1 MSRIQDLTRD
11 KVLFNA
17 STRRKYDT
25 DIEIGIQSF
34 KSFLNSIA
42 YGKESDDRSGKREL
56 LLGYLRSQPPS
67 NDEEGSPYLAD
78 IIKTWH
84 FSAQSNVENLFSSV
98 AAVLALLLKSI
109 ASLIE
114 FREWG
119 NRLCRTLLHDD
130 QVKLFD
136 RGLSVNK
143 AKEYIVTPCL
153 RLLTEVLSFDGGHA
167 AKSLFRHREITFKRL
182 EIFLGVRKNAQGDE
196 HQSRNRLSLRE
207 CALRY
212 LHANL
217 RLQNPTAKM
226 YILAQGR
233 VVRAWLEDIAEDPPD
248 IVLCLL
254 DVLKE
259 DVALD
264 SAINISAKNR
274 LFNEWVLS
282 RLATLYSYEE
292 APSLSKGYR
301 SVQKTVHEFL
311 LLICTSPGYG
321 VLDLR
326 NEGHPDVSCSISGTS
341 AGSTRDLFKSN
352 KTYGNGQTSNGN
364 GKLSSFLQTLRP
376 HANVAQ
382 SDLAIAI
389 FRKTPELVSDYF
401 LRRKAFS
408 FDPKATAT
416 WVGYSAFLLATVQI
430 PLPEALIPK
439 SGGDAVPPSYHK
451 IIESII
457 PHPLTKKVMT
467 RCLTQS
473 TDLVKFLAIRILT
486 AAFEKFSRLLGI
498 CKEMQACTIGKNCAV
513 AWSQFTSKVTNE
525 FCERIPDIECVISQ
539 FRSCPKDNV
548 MLLESITRL
557 LSLFYEVVP
566 QTALEQKFDISVVL
580 SAALD
585 SQDSHA
591 EGRGEIGMLL
601 LELEHLLSIAHR
613 SPTMQWFHKPGTY
626 KYVRHVCSFV

>member
-1 MSRIQDLTRD
+1 M
-11 KVLFNA
+11 
-17 STRRKYDT
+17 
-25 DIEIGIQSF
+25 
-34 KSFLNSIA
+34 NSIA
-42 YGKESDDRSGKREL
+42 YGKESDDRSAKREL

-67 NDEEGSPYLAD
+67 NNEENSPYLAD

-84 FSAQSNVENLFSSV
+84 FSAQSNIENLFSSV

-136 RGLSVNK
+136 RGLSANK
-143 AKEYIVTPCL
+143 AKEYVVAPCL
-153 RLLTEVLSFDGGHA
+153 RLLTEVVSFDGGYA
-167 AKSLFRHREITFKRL
+167 GKSLFRHREITFKRL
-182 EIFLGVRKNAQGDE
+182 EIFLGVRKKAQGDE

-233 VVRAWLEDIAEDPPD
+233 VVRAWVEDIAEDPPD
-248 IVLCLL
+248 TVLNLL

-264 SAINISAKNR
+264 SAISISAKNR
-274 LFNEWVLS
+274 LLNEWVLG
-282 RLATLYSYEE
+282 RLATLYNYKE
-292 APSLSKGYR
+292 APKLSKGHR
-301 SVQKTVHEFL
+301 SVRKTVHDFL

-326 NEGHPDVSCSISGTS
+326 NEGQPDVSRLISNTYVEK
-341 AGSTRDLFKSN
+341 TRDLFQSN

-376 HANVAQ
+376 HANVVQ
-382 SDLAIAI
+382 SDLVIAI
-389 FRKTPELVSDYF
+389 FRNTPELVADYF
-401 LRRKAFS
+401 LRRKTFP

-416 WVGYSAFLLATVQI
+416 WVGYSAFMLATVQL
-430 PLPEALIPK
+430 PLPETLKPK
-439 SGGDAVPPSYHK
+439 SDGDAVPPPYDK

-473 TDLVKFLAIRILT
+473 IDLVKFLAIRILT
-486 AAFEKFSRLLGI
+486 AAFEKFSRLLWK
-498 CKEMQACTIGKNCAV
+498 CKEMQACTSGKHCAV
-513 AWSQFTSKVTNE
+513 AWSQFTSKVTVE
-525 FCERIPDIECVISQ
+525 FNERIPDIECVISQ

-566 QTALEQKFDISVVL
+566 QIALEQKFDISIIL

-585 SQDSHA
+585 SQDLHD
-591 EGRGEIGMLL
+591 EGRGETGVLL
-601 LELEHLLSIAHR
+601 LELEHLLAIAHR

-626 KYVRHVCSFV
+626 QYLRHVVHLFS

>member
-1 MSRIQDLTRD
+1 M
-11 KVLFNA
+11 
-17 STRRKYDT
+17 
-25 DIEIGIQSF
+25 
-34 KSFLNSIA
+34 NSIA
-42 YGKESDDRSGKREL
+42 YGKESDDRSAKREL

-67 NDEEGSPYLAD
+67 NDGENSPYLAD

-84 FSAQSNVENLFSSV
+84 FSTQSNVENLFSSV
-98 AAVLALLLKSI
+98 TAVLALLLKSI

-136 RGLSVNK
+136 RGLSANK
-143 AKEYIVTPCL
+143 AKEYVVAPCL
-153 RLLTEVLSFDGGHA
+153 RLLTEVVSFDGGHA

-182 EIFLGVRKNAQGDE
+182 EIFLGVRKDAQRDE

-212 LHANL
+212 LHANI

-233 VVRAWLEDIAEDPPD
+233 IVRAWVEDIAEDPPD
-248 IVLCLL
+248 TVLNLL
-254 DVLKE
+254 DVLQE

-264 SAINISAKNR
+264 SAISISAKNR
-274 LFNEWVLS
+274 LLNEWVLG
-282 RLATLYSYEE
+282 RLATLYSYKE
-292 APSLSKGYR
+292 APNLSKGHR
-301 SVQKTVHEFL
+301 SVQKTVHDFL

-321 VLDLR
+321 VLDQR
-326 NEGHPDVSCSISGTS
+326 NEGQPDASRSITDTYVEK
-341 AGSTRDLFKSN
+341 TRDLFQSN
-352 KTYGNGQTSNGN
+352 RTYGNGQTSNGN

-382 SDLAIAI
+382 SDLVIAI
-389 FRKTPELVSDYF
+389 FRNTPELVAHYS
-401 LRRKAFS
+401 LRRRTFS

-416 WVGYSAFLLATVQI
+416 WVGYSAFMLATVQL
-430 PLPEALIPK
+430 PLPETLEPK
-439 SGGDAVPPSYHK
+439 SDGDAVPPSYDN
-451 IIESII
+451 IIERII

-473 TDLVKFLAIRILT
+473 IDLVKFLAVRILT
-486 AAFEKFSRLLGI
+486 AAFEKFSRLLWK
-498 CKEMQACTIGKNCAV
+498 CKEMQACTSGKHCAI
-513 AWSQFTSKVTNE
+513 AWSQFTSKVTVE
-525 FCERIPDIECVISQ
+525 FNERIPDTECVISQ
-539 FRSCPKDNV
+539 FRSCSKDNV
-548 MLLESITRL
+548 VLLESITRL
-557 LSLFYEVVP
+557 ISLFYEVIP
-566 QTALEQKFDISVVL
+566 QIALEQKFDISTVL

-585 SQDSHA
+585 SQDLRD

-601 LELEHLLSIAHR
+601 LELEHLLAIAHR

-626 KYVRHVCSFV
+626 

>member
-1 MSRIQDLTRD
+1 M
-11 KVLFNA
+11 
-17 STRRKYDT
+17 
-25 DIEIGIQSF
+25 
-34 KSFLNSIA
+34 NSIA
-42 YGKESDDRSGKREL
+42 YGKESDDRSAKREL

-67 NDEEGSPYLAD
+67 NDEENSPYLAD

-136 RGLSVNK
+136 RGLSANK
-143 AKEYIVTPCL
+143 AKEYVVAPCL
-153 RLLTEVLSFDGGHA
+153 RLLTEVVSFDGGHA

-233 VVRAWLEDIAEDPPD
+233 IVRAWVEDIAEDPPD
-248 IVLCLL
+248 TVLNLL

-264 SAINISAKNR
+264 STISISAKNR
-274 LFNEWVLS
+274 LLNEWVLG
-282 RLATLYSYEE
+282 RLATLYSYKE
-292 APSLSKGYR
+292 ALNISKGHR
-301 SVQKTVHEFL
+301 SVQKTVHDFL

-326 NEGHPDVSCSISGTS
+326 NEGQPDVSRSISDTYVEK
-341 AGSTRDLFKSN
+341 TRDLFQSN

-364 GKLSSFLQTLRP
+364 GKLSTFLQTLRP

-382 SDLAIAI
+382 NDLVIAI
-389 FRKTPELVSDYF
+389 FRNTPELVADYF
-401 LRRKAFS
+401 SRRKTFS

-416 WVGYSAFLLATVQI
+416 WVGYSAFMLATVQL
-430 PLPEALIPK
+430 PLPETLKPK
-439 SGGDAVPPSYHK
+439 SDGDAVPPPYDN

-467 RCLTQS
+467 RCLSQS
-473 TDLVKFLAIRILT
+473 IDLVKFLAIRILT
-486 AAFEKFSRLLGI
+486 AAFEKFSRLLWK
-498 CKEMQACTIGKNCAV
+498 CKEMQACTSGKHCAV
-513 AWSQFTSKVTNE
+513 AWSQFTSKVTVE
-525 FCERIPDIECVISQ
+525 FNERIPDIECVISQ
-539 FRSCPKDNV
+539 FRSCSKVNV
-548 MLLESITRL
+548 VLLESITRL
-557 LSLFYEVVP
+557 ISLFYEVMP
-566 QTALEQKFDISVVL
+566 QIALEQKFDISIVL

-585 SQDSHA
+585 SQDLHD

-601 LELEHLLSIAHR
+601 LELEHLLAIAHR

-626 KYVRHVCSFV
+626 

>member
-1 MSRIQDLTRD
+1 M
-11 KVLFNA
+11 
-17 STRRKYDT
+17 
-25 DIEIGIQSF
+25 
-34 KSFLNSIA
+34 
-42 YGKESDDRSGKREL
+42 L
-56 LLGYLRSQPPS
+56 LEYLRSRPPS
-67 NDEEGSPYLAD
+67 DNEENSTYLTD

-109 ASLIE
+109 ATLIE

-119 NRLCRTLLHDD
+119 NHLCRTLLHDD

-143 AKEYIVTPCL
+143 AKEYVVAPCL
-153 RLLTEVLSFDGGHA
+153 RLLTEVISFDGGHA
-167 AKSLFRHREITFKRL
+167 ARSLFGQREITFKRL
-182 EIFLGVRKNAQGDE
+182 EIFLGERKHAQGDE
-196 HQSRNRLSLRE
+196 SKSRKGLSLRE

-233 VVRAWLEDIAEDPPD
+233 IVRAWLEDIAADPPD
-248 IVLCLL
+248 TVLGVLE
-254 DVLKE
+254 VLKE

-264 SAINISAKNR
+264 SAMSVAAKSR
-274 LFNEWVLS
+274 FFNEWVLG
-282 RLATLYSYEE
+282 RLATLYSYKE
-292 APSLSKGYR
+292 ASSLSKGHR

-311 LLICTSPGYG
+311 LFICTSPGYG
-321 VLDLR
+321 VLDSR
-326 NEGHPDVSCSISGTS
+326 NEGHPDVSHSIIDEYVVS
-341 AGSTRDLFKSN
+341 ANDLFRSN
-352 KTYGNGQTSNGN
+352 KSYGDDQTTIGN

-382 SDLAIAI
+382 SDLVIAV

-408 FDPKATAT
+408 FDPKATTT

-430 PLPEALIPK
+430 PLPETLRPK
-439 SGGDAVPPSYHK
+439 SVSDTVPPLYDK

-467 RCLTQS
+467 RCLNQS

-486 AAFEKFSRLLGI
+486 AAFEKYSRLLRI
-498 CKEMQACTIGKNCAV
+498 CKEMQACAIEKHCAA
-513 AWSQFTSKVTNE
+513 AWSKSTSKLTDE
-525 FCERIPDIECVISQ
+525 FCERVPDIESVISQ

-548 MLLESITRL
+548 MLLECITCL
-557 LSLFYEVVP
+557 LSLFYEVLP
-566 QTALEQKFDISVVL
+566 QTALEQKLDISVAL
-580 SAALD
+580 SAALN

-591 EGRGEIGMLL
+591 EGLEEIGMLL
-601 LELEHLLSIAHR
+601 LELEHLLAIAHR

-626 KYVRHVCSFV
+626 KYMHQVCSADEFLISSYAIITFHDASQDAS

>member
-1 MSRIQDLTRD
+1 M
-11 KVLFNA
+11 
-17 STRRKYDT
+17 
-25 DIEIGIQSF
+25 
-34 KSFLNSIA
+34 
-42 YGKESDDRSGKREL
+42 L
-56 LLGYLRSQPPS
+56 LEYLRSRPPS
-67 NDEEGSPYLAD
+67 DDEGNSTYLTD
-78 IIKTWH
+78 LIKTWH
-84 FSAQSNVENLFSSV
+84 FSAHSNVENLFSSV

-119 NRLCRTLLHDD
+119 NHLCRTLLHDD

-143 AKEYIVTPCL
+143 AKEYVIAPCL
-153 RLLTEVLSFDGGHA
+153 RLLTEVVSFDGGHA
-167 AKSLFRHREITFKRL
+167 ARSLFRQREITYKRL

-196 HQSRNRLSLRE
+196 PKSRKGLSLRE

-217 RLQNPTAKM
+217 RLQSPTAKM

-233 VVRAWLEDIAEDPPD
+233 VVRAWLEVMAEDPPD
-248 IVLCLL
+248 IVLGLL
-254 DVLKE
+254 EVLKE

-264 SAINISAKNR
+264 SAISLAAKSR
-274 LFNEWVLS
+274 FFNEWVLG
-282 RLATLYSYEE
+282 RLATLYSYKE
-292 APSLSKGYR
+292 ASSLSKGHR
-301 SVQKTVHEFL
+301 SIQKTVHEFL
-311 LLICTSPGYG
+311 LFICTSPGYG
-321 VLDLR
+321 VLDPR
-326 NEGHPDVSCSISGTS
+326 NEGHPDVSRSRIDYAVNTQ
-341 AGSTRDLFKSN
+341 DLFRSN
-352 KTYGNGQTSNGN
+352 KSYGNDQTTIGN

-382 SDLAIAI
+382 SDLVIAV

-430 PLPEALIPK
+430 PLPETLRPK
-439 SGGDAVPPSYHK
+439 SVSDAVPSLYDK

-467 RCLTQS
+467 RCLNQS

-486 AAFEKFSRLLGI
+486 AAFEKFARLLRI
-498 CKEMQACTIGKNCAV
+498 CREMQACTIEKQCAA
-513 AWSQFTSKVTNE
+513 AWNQSTSNLTNE
-525 FCERIPDIECVISQ
+525 FCERVPDIESVISQ

-548 MLLESITRL
+548 MLLECITRL
-557 LSLFYEVVP
+557 LALFYEVLP
-566 QTALEQKFDISVVL
+566 QPALEQKFDISVAL
-580 SAALD
+580 LAALD

-591 EGRGEIGMLL
+591 GGHGESGMLL
-601 LELEHLLSIAHR
+601 LELEHLLTIAHR

-626 KYVRHVCSFV
+626 KNMHQVCPADQVFISFYAIITIHDAPQDAS

>member
-1 MSRIQDLTRD
+1 M
-11 KVLFNA
+11 
-17 STRRKYDT
+17 
-25 DIEIGIQSF
+25 
-34 KSFLNSIA
+34 NSIA
-42 YGKESDDRSGKREL
+42 YGKESDDQSAKREL

-67 NDEEGSPYLAD
+67 NDEENSPYLAD

-119 NRLCRTLLHDD
+119 NCLCRTLLHDD

-136 RGLSVNK
+136 RGLSTNK
-143 AKEYIVTPCL
+143 MKRHVVAPCL
-153 RLLTEVLSFDGGHA
+153 RLLTEVVSFDGGQA

-182 EIFLGVRKNAQGDE
+182 EIFLGVRKNAEGDE
-196 HQSRNRLSLRE
+196 RQRRNRWSLRE
-207 CALRY
+207 CALCY

-217 RLQNPTAKM
+217 RLQNPSAKM

-233 VVRAWLEDIAEDPPD
+233 IVRAWVEDIAEDPPD
-248 IVLCLL
+248 TILRLL
-254 DVLKE
+254 DVLKA

-264 SAINISAKNR
+264 SAISISAKNR
-274 LFNEWVLS
+274 LLNEWVLG
-282 RLATLYSYEE
+282 RLATLYSYKE
-292 APSLSKGYR
+292 APNLSKCDR
-301 SVQKTVHEFL
+301 SVQKTVHDFL

-326 NEGHPDVSCSISGTS
+326 DECQPDVSRSISDTYVEKTG
-341 AGSTRDLFKSN
+341 DLYQSN
-352 KTYGNGQTSNGN
+352 KTSGSGQTSNGN
-364 GKLSSFLQTLRP
+364 RKLSTFLQTLRP

-382 SDLAIAI
+382 SDLVIAI
-389 FRKTPELVSDYF
+389 FRNTPELVADYIS
-401 LRRKAFS
+401 RRKTFS

-416 WVGYSAFLLATVQI
+416 WVGYSAFMLATVQ
-430 PLPEALIPK
+430 LPMPETLKPE
-439 SGGDAVPPSYHK
+439 SDGDVVPPPYNN
-451 IIESII
+451 IIESIM

-473 TDLVKFLAIRILT
+473 IDLVKFLAIRILT
-486 AAFEKFSRLLGI
+486 AAFEKFSRLLWK
-498 CKEMQACTIGKNCAV
+498 CKEMQACKSGNHCAV
-513 AWSQFTSKVTNE
+513 AWSQFTLKVTVE
-525 FCERIPDIECVISQ
+525 FNERIPDMECVISQ

-557 LSLFYEVVP
+557 ISLFYDVTP
-566 QTALEQKFDISVVL
+566 QTALEQKFDISSVL
-580 SAALD
+580 SAAFD
-585 SQDSHA
+585 SQNSHD
-591 EGRGEIGMLL
+591 EGGGENGMLL
-601 LELEHLLSIAHR
+601 LELEHLLAIAHR

-626 KYVRHVCSFV
+626 

>member
-1 MSRIQDLTRD
+1 M
-11 KVLFNA
+11 
-17 STRRKYDT
+17 
-25 DIEIGIQSF
+25 
-34 KSFLNSIA
+34 
-42 YGKESDDRSGKREL
+42 

-67 NDEEGSPYLAD
+67 NDEENSPYLTD
-78 IIKTWH
+78 LIKTWH
-84 FSAQSNVENLFSSV
+84 LSAQSNVENLFSSV

-119 NRLCRTLLHDD
+119 NRLCSTLLHND

-143 AKEYIVTPCL
+143 AKEYVVAPCL
-153 RLLTEVLSFDGGHA
+153 KLLTEVVSFDGGHA

-182 EIFLGVRKNAQGDE
+182 EIFLAVRKDAQGDE
-196 HQSRNRLSLRE
+196 HQSRKRLSLRE

-217 RLQNPTAKM
+217 RLQNSTAKM
-226 YILAQGR
+226 YIIAQGR
-233 VVRAWLEDIAEDPPD
+233 VVRAWLGDIADDPPD
-248 IVLCLL
+248 TVLGVL

-264 SAINISAKNR
+264 SAISISAKNR
-274 LFNEWVLS
+274 FFNEWVLG
-282 RLATLYSYEE
+282 RLAALYSYKK
-292 APSLSKGYR
+292 APSLSKGHR

-311 LLICTSPGYG
+311 LIICTSPGYG

-326 NEGHPDVSCSISGTS
+326 NEGHPNANRSIIDTYTGI
-341 AGSTRDLFKSN
+341 TRDLFESN
-352 KTYGNGQTSNGN
+352 KTYGDGQTSIGN
-364 GKLSSFLQTLRP
+364 GTLSSFLQTLRP

-382 SDLAIAI
+382 SDLVIAV
-389 FRKTPELVSDYF
+389 FRKTPQLVSDYF

-430 PLPEALIPK
+430 PLPEVLKAK
-439 SGGDAVPPSYHK
+439 SGGDAVPPSYDK
-451 IIESII
+451 IIERIV

-467 RCLTQS
+467 RCLTQNI
-473 TDLVKFLAIRILT
+473 DLVKFLAIRILT
-486 AAFEKFSRLLGI
+486 AAFEKFSRLLRI
-498 CKEMQACTIGKNCAV
+498 CKEMQACTIGKHSAV

-539 FRSCPKDNV
+539 FRGCPKDNV

-566 QTALEQKFDISVVL
+566 QTALEQNFDISVVL

-591 EGRGEIGMLL
+591 EGRGEVGMLL
-601 LELEHLLSIAHR
+601 LELEHLLAIAHR

>member
-1 MSRIQDLTRD
+1 M
-11 KVLFNA
+11 
-17 STRRKYDT
+17 
-25 DIEIGIQSF
+25 
-34 KSFLNSIA
+34 
-42 YGKESDDRSGKREL
+42 L
-56 LLGYLRSQPPS
+56 LEYLSSQLPP
-67 NDEEGSPYLAD
+67 NNEENSPYLAD

-98 AAVLALLLKSI
+98 ATVLALLLKSI
-109 ASLIE
+109 ASFIE

-119 NRLCRTLLHDD
+119 KRLCRTLLHDD

-143 AKEYIVTPCL
+143 AKEYIVAPCL
-153 RLLTEVLSFDGGHA
+153 RLLTEVVSFDGGHG
-167 AKSLFRHREITFKRL
+167 AKSLFRHREIAFKRL
-182 EIFLGVRKNAQGDE
+182 EIFLGVRKNAQDDK
-196 HQSRNRLSLRE
+196 HQSRKRLSLRE

-212 LHANL
+212 LYANL
-217 RLQNPTAKM
+217 HLQNPTAKM
-226 YILAQGR
+226 YILAQRGF
-233 VVRAWLEDIAEDPPD
+233 VRAWLEDIAEDPPD
-248 IVLCLL
+248 IVLQLL

-264 SAINISAKNR
+264 SAISISAKNR

-282 RLATLYSYEE
+282 RLATLYSYKE
-292 APSLSKGYR
+292 APSLSKGHR
-301 SVQKTVHEFL
+301 SIQKKVHEFL

-321 VLDLR
+321 VLDLC
-326 NEGHPDVSCSISGTS
+326 NEGYPDVSRSTS
-341 AGSTRDLFKSN
+341 DTYTGSTRDVFKSH
-352 KTYGNGQTSNGN
+352 KTYGFGQTSNEY

-382 SDLAIAI
+382 SDLVIAI

-401 LRRKAFS
+401 LRRKTFS

-430 PLPEALIPK
+430 PIPEALEPDNA
-439 SGGDAVPPSYHK
+439 GDAVPPSYHE

-467 RCLTQS
+467 RCLTQNIV
-473 TDLVKFLAIRILT
+473 LVKFLAIRILI
-486 AAFEKFSRLLGI
+486 AAFEKFARLLEI
-498 CKEMQACTIGKNCAV
+498 CKEMQTCTIGKHCAV

-525 FCERIPDIECVISQ
+525 FCERIPNIECVISQ

-566 QTALEQKFDISVVL
+566 QTALEQIFDISVVL

-591 EGRGEIGMLL
+591 EGQGEIGMLL
-601 LELEHLLSIAHR
+601 LELEHLLAIAHR
-613 SPTMQWFHKPGTY
+613 SPTMQWFHKPGTF
-626 KYVRHVCSFV
+626 KFARHICSFV